1 MKNENL
7 KAWERLSSES
17 DAAFS
22 AFKIYLELDERK
34 LQKVAEMLQKNPA
47 VIRRWAKKYY
57 WKDRAAAYHNS
68 LLEEERNE
76 KIRRRKKD
84 IERQN
89 KIGQLLLSKAVEIL
103 QNADTKRGTFYA
115 ATQMAELGCKL
126 VNEAYDLGDEDNK
139 DSEVTI
145 NIRRADNGN

>member
-7 KAWERLSSES
+7 KAWERLEKES

-22 AFKIYLELDERK
+22 AFKIYLEMENRTFVSVAEK
-34 LQKVAEMLQKNPA
+34 LQKNCTL
-47 VIRRWAKKYY
+47 IRRWADKFF
-57 WKDRAAAYHNS
+57 WKDRAAAYDNS
-68 LLEEERNE
+68 LLEEERQE

-89 KIGQLLLSKAVEIL
+89 KVGQLLLSKAVEIL

-126 VNEAYDLGDEDNK
+126 VNEAHDLGNDDKED
-139 DSEVTI
+139 SSVTI
-145 NIRRADNGN
+145 NIRRFDNGN